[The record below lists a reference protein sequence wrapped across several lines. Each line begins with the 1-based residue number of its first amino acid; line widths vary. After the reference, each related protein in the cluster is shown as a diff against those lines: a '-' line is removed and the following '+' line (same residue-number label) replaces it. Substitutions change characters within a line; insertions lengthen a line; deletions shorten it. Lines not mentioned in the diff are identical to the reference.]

1 MASPPEGAQ
10 RAPAAAPAA
19 YDAGVR
25 VRQATVADLEAVV
38 RLRLALLR
46 EHGEHPIYGRLRAD
60 AADRARALYGAQLVA
75 AGEAIWLA
83 EAGGEA
89 IGILRSVDSHGSPL
103 LHPARYCYVSSAYVV
118 PAWRRRGVLR
128 RLLGAVEQWCA
139 EEGLGEIRLHN
150 AADNAGAGATWES
163 LGFRAVE
170 VLRVRR
176 VGEGGTTER

>member
-1 MASPPEGAQ
+1 MASPPEGAR

-19 YDAGVR
+19 HDAGIR

-38 RLRLALLR
+38 QLRLALLR
-46 EHGEHPIYGRLRAD
+46 EHAEHPVYGRLRAD

-75 AGEAIWLA
+75 ANEAIWLA
-83 EAGGEA
+83 EAGGAA
-89 IGILRSVDSHGSPL
+89 IGILRSVDSPGSPL

-128 RLLGAVEQWCA
+128 LLLGAVERWCA
-139 EEGLGEIRLHN
+139 DEGLGEIRLHN

-163 LGFRAVE
+163 LGFRTVE

-176 VGEGGTTER
+176 VDERGTTRG